1 MLRASGIILLV
12 FFCYLRGVS
21 QGLETNTDV
30 QLTDSG
36 SIRTY
41 NSLSRQFLGQ
51 EPEKALDF
59 SNKALEA
66 ARRLNFKPG
75 IAESMANLGQFY
87 LDQGNTGIALEY
99 FKSYE
104 QIAAE
109 MEDSL
114 LLADAYI
121 RLGALHREQRRLDQ
135 ALTYYKDAIQIAE
148 DLGDFEQMGKCFNH
162 IGGVY
167 YYQKEYTLANRYFFR
182 SLQYLQQTEDAEY
195 AAVLNNVGVVF
206 KAEKKY
212 REALVYFKQALEIVQ
227 TLHNIRDA
235 SVVMMHIGE
244 IYQLYNDYDLAEIY
258 YLQALEAA
266 EQVNAMDR
274 KAETHQNLA
283 RLYEE
288 KEDYKRA
295 YQSQSLVTAYKD
307 TLARL
312 EQHTSL
318 EEANKKLE
326 TERSEKLFSQF
337 LKDKELEL
345 LNEEYKVS
353 RLKISQKNSLIL
365 LIGSI
370 SLLVS
375 MLAVVFYQR
384 NQLKN
389 RQNQQLED
397 QNQHTYSHNQQLQVI
412 NEKLRKSE
420 LELKALNET
429 KDKFFSIIS
438 HDLRSPLYTLAGF
451 IQIMKKDM
459 NSFSAEEISRFSI
472 QMERSLQGV
481 TSLLDNLFQWA
492 AQQSGLI
499 EFAPVEFK
507 LNRIVEESIQL
518 MQATANLKNI
528 SLQQEVGDIKL
539 QADVQMIRLIL
550 RNLLANAIKFTG
562 KEGKVWVS
570 ATAAE
575 GEVIITVADNGIG
588 IAEKDQQKLFGKK
601 CIYTQRGTENEKGSG
616 LGLLLCKE
624 FIEMHQGRIEVKS
637 GPAKGTSFIIHLP
650 QHSA

>member
-12 FFCYLRGVS
+12 FFCYLSGVS

-41 NSLSRQFLGQ
+41 NSLSRQFLAR

-59 SNKALEA
+59 STKALEA
-66 ARRLNFKPG
+66 ARRLDFKPG

-99 FKSYE
+99 FNSYQ

-109 MEDSL
+109 MQDSL
-114 LLADAYI
+114 LLADAYT
-121 RLGALHREQRRLDQ
+121 RLGTLHRQQRRLDQ
-135 ALTYYKDAIQIAE
+135 ALAYYKDAIQIAE
-148 DLGDFEQMGKCFNH
+148 ERRDYELMGKCYKH

-182 SLQYLQQTEDAEY
+182 SIQYLPQTDNAEY
-195 AAVLNNVGVVF
+195 AAVLNNIGVVF

-212 REALVYFKQALEIVQ
+212 REALVYFKQVLEIVQ

-244 IYQLYNDYDLAEIY
+244 IYQLYNDYDLAEMY

-266 EQVNAMDR
+266 RQVHAMER
-274 KAETHQNLA
+274 IAETHQNLA
-283 RLYEE
+283 RLYED

-312 EQHTSL
+312 EQHISL

-365 LIGSI
+365 LIGAV

-384 NQLKN
+384 NQLKK

-397 QNQHTYSHNQQLQVI
+397 ENQHTYSHNQQLQI
-412 NEKLRKSE
+412 MNEKLRKSE
-420 LELKALNET
+420 LELKCLNET

-451 IQIMKKDM
+451 IQIMKKDIG
-459 NSFSAEEISRFSI
+459 SFSAEEISRFSI

-492 AQQSGLI
+492 TQQSGLI
-499 EFAPVEFK
+499 QFAPAEFK
-507 LNRIVEESIQL
+507 LNKIVDESIQL
-518 MQATANLKNI
+518 LQATANLKKI

-539 QADVQMIRLIL
+539 KADVQMIRLIL

-575 GEVIITVADNGIG
+575 GEVVIIVADNGIG
-588 IAEKDQQKLFGKK
+588 ISEKDQKKLFGKK
-601 CIYTQRGTENEKGSG
+601 SIYTQRGTENEKGSG

-624 FIEMHQGRIEVKS
+624 FIELHQGRIEVKS
-637 GPAKGTSFIIHLP
+637 SPGKGTSFIIYLP
-650 QHSA
+650 QHD